1 MIGGRMDLSEE
12 TFERVFETA
21 RALGEGTR
29 FRIFRQLCRSA
40 PDPVSVRDLTEVF
53 DLHPNAIRQHLT
65 RLEQAGLVSSSP
77 HREGGA
83 GRPRRVYRATPE
95 ALRVGATRGNPGVV
109 LAVLEDALQAL
120 PADHETLVEFGRAWG
135 RAWARRRR
143 SENGTPRGRRARA
156 ELLATELAIWGWE
169 PTTDRRNGSLR
180 VVTGRC
186 LFRGASPDGNGR
198 CCALEEGFLSGLTE
212 GMLDGGATVA
222 LDGCRLA
229 LSV

>member
-1 MIGGRMDLSEE
+1 MDLSEK

-186 LFRGASPDGNGR
+186 LFRGDSPDGNGR
-198 CCALEEGFLSGLTE
+198 CCALEEGFLSGLAD

-222 LDGCRLA
+222 VDGCRLA